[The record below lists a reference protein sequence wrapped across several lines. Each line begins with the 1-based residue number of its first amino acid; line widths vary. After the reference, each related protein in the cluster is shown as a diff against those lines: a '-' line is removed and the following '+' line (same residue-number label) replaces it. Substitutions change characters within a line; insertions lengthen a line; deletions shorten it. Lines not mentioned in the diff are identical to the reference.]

1 MLLLIRRPKIVR
13 EMRINKNRDWTE
25 MAKEMTD
32 IGDELVLGGNKMR
45 MSRVA
50 VKRNLFEN
58 AQTGS

>member
-1 MLLLIRRPKIVR
+1 
-13 EMRINKNRDWTE
+13 

-45 MSRVA
+45 MSRAA